1 MNEDLMDR
9 LEVIGA
15 DLKRRAHKLGQSN
28 DQQDNALIM
37 EGLAVVIEAV
47 CSLCVTATEL
57 GSMERGLGVQKE
69 P

>member
-37 EGLAVVIEAV
+37 EGLAAVIEAV
-47 CSLCVTATEL
+47 CSPCEAARKADGLE
-57 GSMERGLGVQKE
+57 GLGRGGDG
-69 P
+69 